1 MKFLTGE
8 AVTLAGMADD
18 LDAALHAERLAVVEQ
33 IRREMNRT
41 ENGITSFS
49 AYVEGGFIKAV
60 LKEPLD
66 RILDEVAGL
75 TGEEQER

>member
-18 LDAALHAERLAVVEQ
+18 LDAALRAERLAVVEQ
-33 IRREMNRT
+33 IRLR
-41 ENGITSFS
+41 GWD
-49 AYVEGGFIKAV
+49 AV
-60 LKEPLD
+60 GRFTGQMLPMS
-66 RILDEVAGL
+66 RFNIILDEVAGL